1 MKLTITIAVLMLCS
15 IASAQVQEINSKFKV
30 VETKRTEKKL
40 EKLGDKCV
48 LPQMWVE
55 FLERK
60 YGVEEKQRP
69 EHVNVSIK
77 EAIALFTERKC
88 DVAKINE
95 YEELIQVEH

>member
-1 MKLTITIAVLMLCS
+1 MKTTIAIAVLVLCS
-15 IASAQVQEINSKFKV
+15 ITSAQVQEINSKFKV

-88 DVAKINE
+88 DVGKINE